1 MLNTLFPKLQTRADG
16 QSKEEIQEIQVQY
29 LKEVICHINAKIDKY
44 DPKDAIGSLLWFPL
58 ISSFTK
64 LKLWRNVWNNT
75 STNNNYLI
83 EEQNHCT

>member
-1 MLNTLFPKLQTRADG
+1 M
-16 QSKEEIQEIQVQY
+16 VQIERFDAAN

-64 LKLWRNVWNNT
+64 LKLWRNVRLAEPA
-75 STNNNYLI
+75 SDRRF
-83 EEQNHCT
+83 